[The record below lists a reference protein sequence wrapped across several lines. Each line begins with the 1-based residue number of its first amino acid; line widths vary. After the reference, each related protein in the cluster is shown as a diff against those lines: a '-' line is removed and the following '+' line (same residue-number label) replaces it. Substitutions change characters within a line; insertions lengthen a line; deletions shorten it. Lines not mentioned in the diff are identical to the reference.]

1 MDDQTLGRTQP
12 ASRRSGQ
19 QYPLHK
25 VVAAVPRDQT
35 DGVVTAL
42 EEAGFARDRIEVV
55 TKEDVPDLDVPI
67 GGTGIRG
74 LLTRFSL
81 SLGDDLDELEQARQE
96 LMYGHTL
103 VLVMVDGMAEQER
116 AHAVLHEHGGHAMRY
131 FGRWA
136 ITSYEDDVQ

>member
-1 MDDQTLGRTQP
+1 MDDQSRSRTQP
-12 ASRRSGQ
+12 ASRRGGQ

-25 VVAAVPRDQT
+25 VVAAVPREQT

-67 GGTGIRG
+67 GGTGVRG

-81 SLGDDLDELEQARQE
+81 SLGDDLDELERARQE
-96 LMYGHTL
+96 LMYGHAL
-103 VLVMVDGMAEQER
+103 ILVMVDGMPEQER
-116 AHAVLHEHGGHAMRY
+116 AHTVMRDHGGHAMRY

-136 ITSYEDDVQ
+136 ITSYEGDVH